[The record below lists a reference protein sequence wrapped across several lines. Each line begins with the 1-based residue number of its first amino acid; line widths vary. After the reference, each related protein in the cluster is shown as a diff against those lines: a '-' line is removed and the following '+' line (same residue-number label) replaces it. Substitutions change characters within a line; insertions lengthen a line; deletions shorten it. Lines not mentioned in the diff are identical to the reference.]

1 MRIPVLQ
8 FLKMSAQSLSRFPQ
22 KSSRMPWNIMVSR
35 PRAITITPKMSTRNW
50 GVERKGYA
58 GQGFPALYQ
67 SADQCRRTR
76 SEDLKALAAHLLV
89 LVVVLSV
96 INIPYW
102 ESAATQVLAF
112 IVTLARKRL
121 ERLWYLHLSTGWV
134 KQVQSPH
141 FWEWIFNYL
150 VRIVEAS
157 SVNKTIKWA
166 RQ

>member
-1 MRIPVLQ
+1 MQ
-8 FLKMSAQSLSRFPQ
+8 
-22 KSSRMPWNIMVSR
+22 
-35 PRAITITPKMSTRNW
+35 
-50 GVERKGYA
+50 

-102 ESAATQVLAF
+102 ESAAAQVLAF
-112 IVTLARKRL
+112 IVTLARKRP
-121 ERLWYLHLSTGWV
+121 ERLRYLHLSTGWV
-134 KQVQSPH
+134 KQVQSPL